1 MSWLDF
7 FKKICGLQE
16 TVPAEKKP
24 SPQVQEILRQAQ
36 AAGEQAGRDWDAE
49 HANPDTEPEPEPH
62 YPDDSTGSSSGL
74 DYDPWYGDPNLTA
87 DEEEWEEGDSFKRLE
102 KK

>member
-49 HANPDTEPEPEPH
+49 HANPDSEP
-62 YPDDSTGSSSGL
+62 
-74 DYDPWYGDPNLTA
+74 
-87 DEEEWEEGDSFKRLE
+87 
-102 KK
+102 